1 MPVET
6 DLLTPETNELRT
18 RPAEPRVLFCSW
30 TELDVASGTPVIV
43 CDLLRHFPE
52 GRAEALVEENR
63 DNKQRRKIDVAH
75 PIHKYRFHA
84 RVWPFKRGHR
94 LRSRLARI
102 GLPVLVAQI
111 CRRINKLR
119 PDCILAVYAHS
130 HWIMAT
136 WMASRLTGVPLLYYV
151 HDTFLEQ
158 TNRRKN
164 SRFARWLDRRAL
176 SSARVLVLHPYL
188 ADYYRRRYGI
198 ECTVLRQIV
207 RHPAMPAHQPDLAA
221 KQIVIGFSGAIY
233 DNNRRQL
240 AELTEVVERNPR
252 LRLKLWTDASPDE
265 LEARGIRG
273 QRVEIGYEADYE
285 RLLSHLTSCDL
296 LYLPLA
302 FFDTPRVTTQS
313 LQYAFPTKSLD
324 YLVCGRSVLVHCPNN
339 FELSQFFAGHNCGH
353 VLNEPG
359 PLAVE
364 QWLDRWLAGQIAHLA
379 DSDRLETLDVF
390 SAAANKRLLWE
401 IIDEETKGRNKS

>member
-1 MPVET
+1 MQVEAH
-6 DLLTPETNELRT
+6 LLTPEANALQTRRT
-18 RPAEPRVLFCSW
+18 DPRVLFCSW
-30 TELDVASGTPVIV
+30 TELDVTSGTPVII
-43 CDLLRHFPE
+43 CDLLQHFPT
-52 GRAEALVEENR
+52 RTAEAFVEENR
-63 DNKQRRKIDVAH
+63 DNKQRRRIEVEH

-94 LRSRLARI
+94 LRTRLARL
-102 GLPVLVAQI
+102 GLPMLVAQI
-111 CRRINKLR
+111 CRRIRTFR
-119 PDCILAVYAHS
+119 PDCILAVYAQP

-136 WMASRLTGVPLLYYV
+136 SIASRFTGIPLLYYV

-164 SRFARWLDRRAL
+164 SRFARWLDRQAL

-188 ADYYRRRYGI
+188 ADYYRKRYGI
-198 ECTVLRQIV
+198 ECTVLRQVI
-207 RHPAMPAHQPDLAA
+207 RHPAMPARLPDLAA
-221 KQIVIGFSGAIY
+221 KALVIGFSGAIY
-233 DNNRRQL
+233 DNNSRQM
-240 AELTEVVERNPR
+240 AELAQVVERNPR
-252 LRLKLWTDASPDE
+252 LRLKIWSDASP
-265 LEARGIRG
+265 EALARKGIDG
-273 QRVEIGYEADYE
+273 DRVEVGYEADYE
-285 RLLSHLTSCDL
+285 RLLSRLASCDL

-302 FFDTPRVTTQS
+302 FFDTPAVTVQS

-324 YLVCGRSVLVHCPNN
+324 YLVSGTPVLVHCPHN

-390 SAAANKRLLWE
+390 SAAENKRLLWE
-401 IIDEETKGRNKS
+401 IIDEETNRRNKS